1 MVTLTDVRNMT
12 LCQPGVIG
20 ARVSDETARCITVE
34 VWLEEEAAI
43 ERLRQTYYNNLPLG
57 ISPTVRIMDGP
68 VPADALPS
76 RRDLP
81 APYID
86 VAAEPGHQIAISGPP
101 ESS

>member
-1 MVTLTDVRNMT
+1 MATLTDVRNMT

-20 ARVSDETARCITVE
+20 ARVSDETAWGITVE

-43 ERLRQTYYNNLPLG
+43 ERLRQTYYNNLPLVV
-57 ISPTVRIMDGP
+57 SPTVRIMDGP

-86 VAAEPGHQIAISGPP
+86 MAAESGPQLAISSPP
-101 ESS
+101 EST